1 MNAGKTSNYF
11 KLERHTKQRDPVSEF
26 LFIHG
31 IYFFFSLEQN
41 KDIKGIELFQEK
53 LIYRAYADKRLVF
66 SKGLRLYST
75 I

>member
-31 IYFFFSLEQN
+31 IYFFLAWSKTKISKVSNYFKKNLY
-41 KDIKGIELFQEK
+41 IEPMQ
-53 LIYRAYADKRLVF
+53 IR
-66 SKGLRLYST
+66 GWYSQRV
-75 I
+75 